1 MSSATLRGLRGMST
15 EPCGICEATVPYSDT
30 VHVTIHTKSDAGVVD
45 DYVCRSCYEAHL
57 QEYFED

>member
-1 MSSATLRGLRGMST
+1 MST